1 MTISRISSA
10 TNAGDTITIG
20 THASGDLILIF
31 AYSDGANTAPSL
43 PTGWLNINN
52 ATGSTSGTRIGFKV
66 AQSSSETS
74 GTWTN
79 ADGLI
84 AVVYRS
90 DVGLA
95 IPTLAGFNA
104 GTSTSVSYAA
114 FGSSFNR
121 ENADQW
127 IIGFGSQRSATNALE
142 TAPTGLTNVTSLTG
156 TGWEMVAHDSNA
168 DANSFATA
176 STTVV
181 TSAAWR
187 TVVFTVYE
195 QTYPTGGGGGGLFLP
210 RGFDGGYAG

>member
-20 THASGDLILIF
+20 THASGDLILVF
-31 AYSDGANTAPSL
+31 AYNDGANTAPSI
-43 PTGWLNINN
+43 PGTWLNINN
-52 ATGSTSGTRIGFKV
+52 GTGSTSGTRIGYKV

-90 DVGLA
+90 DVGLV

-104 GTSTSVSYAA
+104 GTSASVSYTA

-127 IIGFGSQRSATNALE
+127 MVGFGSQRSDTNALE

-195 QTYPTGGGGGGLFLP
+195 QTYPTGGGSASARQVNIRGGA
-210 RGFDGGYAG
+210 DQ

>member
-31 AYSDGANTAPSL
+31 AYNDGANTAPSL

-52 ATGSTSGTRIGFKV
+52 GTGSTSGTRIGYKI

-90 DVGLA
+90 DVGLV

-104 GTSTSVSYAA
+104 GTSTSVSYTA

-127 IIGFGSQRSATNALE
+127 MIGFGSQRSDTNALE

-195 QTYPTGGGGGGLFLP
+195 QTYPTGGGSASARMVNIRGGA
-210 RGFDGGYAG
+210 DQ

>member
-1 MTISRISSA
+1 V
-10 TNAGDTITIG
+10 
-20 THASGDLILIF
+20 
-31 AYSDGANTAPSL
+31 
-43 PTGWLNINN
+43 PTPHHINN

-104 GTSTSVSYAA
+104 GTSTSVSYTA

-127 IIGFGSQRSATNALE
+127 MIGFGSQRNDTNALE

-195 QTYPTGGGGGGLFLP
+195 QTYPTGGGSASARQVNIRGGA
-210 RGFDGGYAG
+210 DQ

>member
-31 AYSDGANTAPSL
+31 AYNDGANTAPSL
-43 PTGWLNINN
+43 PAGWLNINN
-52 ATGSTSGTRIGFKV
+52 GTGSTSGTRIGYKV

-90 DVGLA
+90 DVGLV

-104 GTSTSVSYAA
+104 GTSTTVSYTA

-127 IIGFGSQRSATNALE
+127 MIGFGSQRSDTNALE

-195 QTYPTGGGGGGLFLP
+195 QTYPAGGGSASARMVNIRGGA
-210 RGFDGGYAG
+210 DQ

>member
-31 AYSDGANTAPSL
+31 AYNDGANTAPSL

-52 ATGSTSGTRIGFKV
+52 ATGSTSGTRIGYKV

-104 GTSTSVSYAA
+104 GTSTSVSYTA

-127 IIGFGSQRSATNALE
+127 MIGFGSQRS
-142 TAPTGLTNVTSLTG
+142 
-156 TGWEMVAHDSNA
+156 D
-168 DANSFATA
+168 
-176 STTVV
+176 TTY
-181 TSAAWR
+181 TDFR
-187 TVVFTVYE
+187 
-195 QTYPTGGGGGGLFLP
+195 
-210 RGFDGGYAG
+210 